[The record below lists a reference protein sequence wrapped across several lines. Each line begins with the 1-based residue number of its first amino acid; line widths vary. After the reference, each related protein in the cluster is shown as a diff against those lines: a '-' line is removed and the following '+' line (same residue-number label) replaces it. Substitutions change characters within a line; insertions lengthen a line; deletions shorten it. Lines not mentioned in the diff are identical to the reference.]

1 MPAMKNIDAQE
12 FSRALL
18 NWFAAHGRQ
27 DLPWQQD
34 RSPYRVWVSEIMLQQ
49 TQVATV
55 IPYYLKFMRAFPQVQ
70 DLAQADIDEVLH
82 HWSGL
87 GYYARARNL
96 HRAAKVVM
104 EQHQGRFPESFEQ
117 LLALPG
123 IGESTAGAILSLSL
137 GQHHAILDGNVKR
150 VLARIFMVDGWPGK
164 TAVLKEL
171 WSLSRMLTPKS
182 QAGDYNQAM
191 MDLGATLCT
200 RSNPDCPCCPMQEHC
215 AAYRA
220 DRVSDFPGRKAAKI
234 LPKRSVQMLMLVD
247 GRGGVMLEKRPPS
260 GIWGGLWSFPELK
273 LEDDLSV
280 WLQQH
285 AGFAVLE
292 IRTLPERRHSFSHFQ
307 LHIFPRLILL
317 EKPGLQVL
325 DGDSRVWYNLSQ
337 SQKRGLAAPV
347 QLLLQELKE
356 ELK

>member
-1 MPAMKNIDAQE
+1 
-12 FSRALL
+12 
-18 NWFAAHGRQ
+18 
-27 DLPWQQD
+27 
-34 RSPYRVWVSEIMLQQ
+34 
-49 TQVATV
+49 
-55 IPYYLKFMRAFPQVQ
+55 
-70 DLAQADIDEVLH
+70 
-82 HWSGL
+82 
-87 GYYARARNL
+87 
-96 HRAAKVVM
+96 
-104 EQHQGRFPESFEQ
+104 
-117 LLALPG
+117 
-123 IGESTAGAILSLSL
+123 
-137 GQHHAILDGNVKR
+137 
-150 VLARIFMVDGWPGK
+150 
-164 TAVLKEL
+164 
-171 WSLSRMLTPKS
+171 
-182 QAGDYNQAM
+182 
-191 MDLGATLCT
+191 
-200 RSNPDCPCCPMQEHC
+200 
-215 AAYRA
+215 
-220 DRVSDFPGRKAAKI
+220 
-234 LPKRSVQMLMLVD
+234 
-247 GRGGVMLEKRPPS
+247 MLEKRPPS